1 MNSNSNYPSLNS
13 LHSVFALHCNIKI
26 VLRAYKYHQYLKSS
40 FMSYFLGTSLRNLSL
55 DSFSVTEVLR
65 LHLLSSGC
73 RQRVSWQGVATP
85 SEDPGLFF
93 KMEEPELL
101 KKLEETSVFELNC
114 GK

>member
-1 MNSNSNYPSLNS
+1 MQML
-13 LHSVFALHCNIKI
+13 SVDKKFF
-26 VLRAYKYHQYLKSS
+26 Y
-40 FMSYFLGTSLRNLSL
+40 FFFFLGTLLRNLSL
-55 DSFSVTEVLR
+55 DSFSVTEILR

-114 GK
+114 GKYICVF